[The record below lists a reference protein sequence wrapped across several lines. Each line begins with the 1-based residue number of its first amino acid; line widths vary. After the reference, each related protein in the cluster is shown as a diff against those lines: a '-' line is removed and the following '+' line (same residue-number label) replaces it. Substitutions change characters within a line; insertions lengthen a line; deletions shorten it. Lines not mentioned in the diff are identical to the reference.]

1 MVGGFVIR
9 HVGSF
14 VGSFIMLEFLGK
26 YKSDNLV
33 IVFTSIVNACHCSA
47 TAVISTL
54 YYVLKTTIV
63 CTFCN
68 IVLWQIFH
76 CIVSNY
82 PQVMWTNCNKHCGL
96 FSTSLCRFRNI
107 TVANCPPVMW
117 TNCNNHCGLLYTSL
131 WSY

>member
-1 MVGGFVIR
+1 MIR

-54 YYVLKTTIV
+54 YYVLKTTVV
-63 CTFCN
+63 CRFCN
-68 IVLWQIFH
+68 VVLWQIFH
-76 CIVSNY
+76 SFVSNY
-82 PQVMWTNCNKHCGL
+82 PQ
-96 FSTSLCRFRNI
+96 F
-107 TVANCPPVMW
+107 MW
-117 TNCNNHCGLLYTSL
+117 TNCNNHCGVIDCPH
-131 WSY
+131 